1 MSSGQFQG
9 LEQSDHSERSQKV
22 DQRQRM
28 LDAFDNKV
36 ADPYPLDEYKAI
48 GNRDI
53 RRTDGFEKATGAAR
67 YTLDVQLPG
76 MLYGRFLTSPYP
88 HAKILSLDTSEAER
102 MPGVRCVLRYDDPEL
117 PEGASLGGHELNNV
131 CPLPEVAYFQGEECG
146 AFVVADSEELAEQ
159 ALKAIKVEWEQR
171 PFLLDVEKALETG
184 APLTNPEEY
193 PESNVRQVYLEG
205 HGDVEQ
211 GFTEADKIIE
221 FKWTFGL
228 NTWVGPE
235 RPCGVWRWN
244 GEFAEVWVKQQRP
257 HIAKRAI
264 STWFGGIPM
273 SKIDIHCLYQGASF
287 GGWSQM
293 AWNLGGLYCA
303 AVTSRRT
310 GRPVKWVF
318 SRREDFYGGNMD
330 AGVFYVK
337 VGCKLD
343 GAITAVAERGVTL
356 NQMMPTFGIVAHLTE
371 NTKIPHV
378 QGRTEAVWVNKGPT
392 VPTRCEMNINCH
404 TVNLVFNH
412 VAEALGMDPVEVAL
426 VNDGAEGHEIEWLG
440 ARKAEQGF
448 PVRDSLR
455 ECVDKGKAAIGWDEK
470 WHAPGTKR
478 LPNGRMHGLGFCWT
492 HEWDDSAGSSEVGIM
507 FERNDGSV
515 TILGCRA
522 DVGVNAET
530 TYCQIAAD
538 ELGVP
543 VENVRFKHQD
553 DAGFFTMTP
562 DTSTN
567 LSVNGWAVRNAA
579 RILKQKLLETAVAPR
594 AKTQLTRFPPAFPDL
609 SPEDLDVK
617 NGVIFEKANPD
628 NSVTIADFI
637 GPSGAQ
643 GPLTSAVG
651 EPLLVGNEGIAHQYR
666 GTPPMFDHG
675 WQIQRGCYLGVR
687 LKFCRQAH
695 FMEVEVDTETGEV
708 DITKVVTVND
718 VGKVINWDGC
728 EGQAYGGAIMGI
740 GRGLTEEVVY
750 DQRTGIMLNGNLLNY
765 KIPTM
770 MDYGEIETIMVETGM
785 GYGPYGTVGI
795 GEDVATVLPALVGP
809 AIHNALGVWV
819 EGFPTTPDR
828 VLRALGKA

>member
-1 MSSGQFQG
+1 MSNDQAP
-9 LEQSDHSERSQKV
+9 KI

-28 LDAFDNKV
+28 LEAFDNKV
-36 ADPYPLDEYKAI
+36 ADPYPLEEYRSI
-48 GNRDI
+48 GRQGVL
-53 RRTDGFEKATGAAR
+53 RTDGREKATGAAK

-76 MLYGRFLTSPYP
+76 MLYARFLTSPYP
-88 HAKILSLDTSEAER
+88 HAAIVGMDTSEAEKL
-102 MPGVRCVLRYDDPEL
+102 PGVRCVLRYDDPEL
-117 PEGASLGGHELNNV
+117 AGGVAVSGHELNSV
-131 CPLPEVAYFQGEECG
+131 AALPRVAHFQGEECG
-146 AFVVADSEELAEQ
+146 AYVVADSEEIAEN
-159 ALKAIKVEWEQR
+159 ALRTIKVEWEQR
-171 PFLLDVEKALETG
+171 PFLLDVEKAIAPG
-184 APLTNPEEY
+184 APLTNPEEF
-193 PESNVRQVYLEG
+193 PDSNLWMVYNEG
-205 HGDVEQ
+205 HGDVEK
-211 GFTEADKIIE
+211 GFAQADKVIE

-228 NTWVGPE
+228 NTWAGPE

-244 GEFAEVWVKQQRP
+244 GDFAEVWVKQQRP

-273 SKIDIHCLYQGASF
+273 SKIDLHCLYQGASF
-287 GGWSQM
+287 GGWTQM
-293 AWNLGGLYCA
+293 AWNLAGTYLAGLA
-303 AVTSRRT
+303 SKRT
-310 GRPVKWVF
+310 GRPVKWAF

-337 VGCKLD
+337 VGFKRD
-343 GAITAVAERGVTL
+343 GTITAVSERGVTL
-356 NQMMPTFGIVAHLTE
+356 NQDMPTFGIVAHLME

-378 QGRTEAVWVNKGPT
+378 RGRTEAAWVNKGHM
-392 VPTRCEMNINCH
+392 VPTRCEMNINCY

-412 VAEALGMDPVEVAL
+412 VADALGMDPVEVAL
-426 VNDGAEGHEIEWLG
+426 LNDGAEGHDLEWLN

-455 ECVDKGKAAIGWDEK
+455 ECVEKGKAAIGWGEK
-470 WHAPGTKR
+470 WHAPGTKK
-478 LPNGRMHGLGFCWT
+478 LPNGRMHGLGFTWT
-492 HEWDDSAGSSEVGIM
+492 HEWDDSAGSSEIGM
-507 FERNDGSV
+507 YFERNDGSV

-530 TYCQIAAD
+530 AYCQIAAD

-543 VENVRFKHQD
+543 VETVRFKHMD

-594 AKTQLTRFPPAFPDL
+594 AKTQLTCFPPAFPGL
-609 SPEDLDVK
+609 KPEDLDVED
-617 NGVIFEKANPD
+617 GVIFEKADPANRM
-628 NSVTIADFI
+628 TIADFI
-637 GPSGAQ
+637 GPSGAM
-643 GPLTSAVG
+643 GPITSTVG
-651 EPLLVGNEGIAHQYR
+651 EPLLVGKEGIDYPYR

-675 WQIQRGCYLGVR
+675 WHIQHGTYLGVR

-695 FMEVEVDTETGEV
+695 FMEVEVDPETGAV
-708 DITKVVTVND
+708 DITKIVTVND

-728 EGQAYGGAIMGI
+728 EGQAYGGAIMGV

-750 DQRTGIMLNGNLLNY
+750 DERTGIMLNGNLLNY
-765 KIPTM
+765 KIPTL
-770 MDYGEIETIMVETGM
+770 MDYGDIETIMVETGM

-809 AIHNALGVWV
+809 AVHNALGVWID
-819 EGFPTTPDR
+819 GFPATPDR